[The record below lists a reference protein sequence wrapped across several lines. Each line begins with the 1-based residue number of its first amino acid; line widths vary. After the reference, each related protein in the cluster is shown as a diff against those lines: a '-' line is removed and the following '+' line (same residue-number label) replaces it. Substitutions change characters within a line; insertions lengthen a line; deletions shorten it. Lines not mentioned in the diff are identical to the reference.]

1 MADETGN
8 KGLLD
13 HVLDFFVYAPVG
25 LMAESRDWL
34 PRLADRGREQL
45 DTQVRVARLLGQ
57 VAVQR
62 GQQEAGKLLQRG
74 RGSNGSTPAA
84 PTPAPT
90 TPTWSETVTA
100 EAEPVSD
107 AEYPDVAAVLAEVA
121 PDVTDTSSPVE
132 IDVVAET
139 LADAEPQED
148 EAEAEVAEVIPV
160 EYLDEDVVTEES
172 VGADELAIP
181 AYDSLAASQVV
192 QRLEGLT
199 AAELEAVRRY
209 EVAHRSRKTILGKVA
224 QLQGH

>member
-45 DTQVRVARLLGQ
+45 DTQFRVARLLGQ

-62 GQQEAGKLLQRG
+62 GQQEAGKLLHRG
-74 RGSNGSTPAA
+74 RGSNGSAPSAPQPASRTA
-84 PTPAPT
+84 
-90 TPTWSETVTA
+90 SETVRAEAGRAVTA
-100 EAEPVSD
+100 EPAGTD
-107 AEYPDVAAVLAEVA
+107 AVAAVLAEVA
-121 PDVTDTSSPVE
+121 PDVTDASAPVE
-132 IDVVAET
+132 VVVVPEGIVDEGP
-139 LADAEPQED
+139 DAPD
-148 EAEAEVAEVIPV
+148 APEVIPV
-160 EYLDEDVVTEES
+160 AYLDEDVVTEES

-199 AAELEAVRRY
+199 EAELEAVRRY
-209 EVAHRSRKTILGKVA
+209 EVAHRGRKTILGKVA
-224 QLQGH
+224 QLQGR